1 MEEYF
6 GVAKEIGITEDEID
20 AVQSIVMAVSG
31 GRVRAQFGEVRLR
44 AREKTK
50 TKTSDRAGRRSA
62 S

>member
-20 AVQSIVMAVSG
+20 AVKSIVMAVSG
-31 GRVRAQFGEVRLR
+31 GKVRAQFSDDRRR
-44 AREKTK
+44 AQGKNKT
-50 TKTSDRAGRRSA
+50 AGGCS